1 MQPPVAYN
9 APHRAADTGQRE
21 RARLPGKTMEYR
33 TRRMKLILK
42 LIAGIVLGTL
52 LGLYAPEW
60 ITRILITVKAL
71 FGELLF
77 FTIPLLILFF
87 ISSGIAALPG
97 QSGRLLGR
105 SLGLAYVST
114 LLAGSLAFLV
124 AALVVPALTRST
136 AAFDAGQASALLPYV
151 SVTVPP
157 VFNVM
162 TALLLA
168 FVFGLGI
175 AATGAS
181 SLRTLSDQGRDVIQ
195 WVLLRAIIPMLPLYI
210 AGVFAEMAAA
220 GTVFVTL
227 RSFAIVLLMAVLLHW
242 VWIVMLFVIAGMRVR
257 RSPLLL
263 IRTML
268 PAYLTAL
275 GTMSSAATIPVS
287 LQCSKNNG
295 VSEDVANF
303 TVPLFAT
310 VHLSGST
317 ITIVSCA
324 VAVISMQSGLDI
336 PPLSVMVPFILTLGV
351 VMLAAPGVPGGAVMS
366 AVGLL
371 GSMLGFGESALALMI
386 ALYLAQDS
394 FGTACNVTGDGAL
407 ALILDQ
413 PPHA

>member
-1 MQPPVAYN
+1 
-9 APHRAADTGQRE
+9 
-21 RARLPGKTMEYR
+21 
-33 TRRMKLILK
+33 MKLIIK
-42 LIAGIVLGTL
+42 LIAGIALGIVLGL
-52 LGLYAPEW
+52 FAPEW
-60 ITRILITVKAL
+60 ITRILITAKAL
-71 FGELLF
+71 FAELLF

-87 ISSGIAALPG
+87 ITSGIAALPQKSG
-97 QSGRLLGR
+97 QLLGR
-105 SLGLAYVST
+105 SLGLAYAST
-114 LLAGSLAFLV
+114 LLAGTLAFVV
-124 AALVVPALTRST
+124 AALVVPALTGPSQ
-136 AAFDAGQASALLPYV
+136 ALDAGQARVLLPYV

-162 TALLLA
+162 TALLMA

-175 AATGAS
+175 AATGAR
-181 SLRTLSDQGRDVIQ
+181 SLQQISDQGRDVIQ
-195 WVLLRAIIPMLPLYI
+195 WLLVKAIIPLLPVYI

-227 RSFAIVLLMAVLLHW
+227 RSFAIVLAMAVVLHW
-242 VWIVMLFVIAGMRVR
+242 LWIGGLFMMAGLRSG
-257 RSPLLL
+257 RSPLAL

-268 PAYLTAL
+268 PAYFTAL

-295 VSEDVANF
+295 VSDDVANF

-324 VAVISMQSGLDI
+324 VAVISMQSNLDI
-336 PPLSVMVPFILTLGV
+336 PPISLMLPFILTLGV

-394 FGTACNVTGDGAL
+394 FGTACNVTCDGAL
-407 ALILDQ
+407 ALLLNDQ
-413 PPHA
+413 IQRRD